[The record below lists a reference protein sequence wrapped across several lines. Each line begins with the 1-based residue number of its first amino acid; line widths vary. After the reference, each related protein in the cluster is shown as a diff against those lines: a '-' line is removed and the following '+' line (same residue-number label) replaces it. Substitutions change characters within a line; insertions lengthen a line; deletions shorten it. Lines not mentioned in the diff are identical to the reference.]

1 MKKYLYGKYLNIK
14 AAARKKML
22 LFFLKRIEKLGLNGN
37 IRNV

>member
-22 LFFLKRIEKLGLNGN
+22 FFLKKNRKTMT
-37 IRNV
+37 